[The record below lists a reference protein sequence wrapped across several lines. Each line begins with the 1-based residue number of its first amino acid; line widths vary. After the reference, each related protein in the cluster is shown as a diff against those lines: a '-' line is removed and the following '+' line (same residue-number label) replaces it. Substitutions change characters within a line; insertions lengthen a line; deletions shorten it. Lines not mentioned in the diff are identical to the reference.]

1 MQSERLD
8 NQPEVTGI
16 MATDDS
22 RFESRIG
29 KGSKV
34 SGKLNFRAPVKIEG
48 DAEGDISGDE
58 ILIAQGAIVTARI
71 TAARV
76 VVAGSL
82 SGELVASE
90 RVELLPTAR
99 VRCTLS
105 TPSLI
110 LNEGAQFDGECRMP
124 PRAAV
129 AAQASA

>member
-1 MQSERLD
+1 
-8 NQPEVTGI
+8 

-58 ILIAQGAIVTARI
+58 IMIAQGAIVTARI

-76 VVAGSL
+76 IVAGSL

-90 RVELLPTAR
+90 RVELMPTAR

-124 PRAAV
+124 RAPV
-129 AAQASA
+129 AAQASASA